1 MSRRCMVI
9 AEVGQAHDGSLG
21 LAHAFIDA
29 IAKTGADAVK
39 FQTHIAQAES
49 TPGEPWRVNFSYQDK
64 SRYDYWKR
72 MEFTEE
78 QWKGLRE
85 HAVSCGLQ
93 FGSSAFS
100 LEAAYLLRRVGMN
113 FWKVASGE
121 VGNRPLLE
129 FMGETGIPILMS
141 TGMSPLNEIDESVRF
156 LKTFRA
162 PITILQCTSAYPCPP
177 EQIGLNVIPSFRER
191 YGCAAGLS
199 DHSGNVYAGLAA
211 AAVGIDAIEV
221 HLTLSRDMP
230 GPDVPASI
238 TPGELRQLVDGI
250 RIIERIMDHPVD
262 KDAMAR
268 QMIPLRRLFTKSAV
282 ASIDLPAGTRLLEKH
297 LTFKKPGTGIP
308 PERVTD
314 LIGRTLRRAIA
325 ADQLFSEEDFE

>member
-1 MSRRCMVI
+1 MII

-29 IAKTGADAVK
+29 IAKAGADAVK

-49 TPGEPWRVNFSYQDK
+49 TPGEPWRVEFSYQDK

-78 QWKGLRE
+78 QWKALRE
-85 HAVSCGLQ
+85 HAGACALQ
-93 FGSSAFS
+93 FGSSPFS
-100 LEAAYLLRRVGMN
+100 LEAACLLRRVGMD

-121 VGNRPLLE
+121 IGNRPLLK
-129 FMGETGIPILMS
+129 FMAETGVPILLS
-141 TGMSPLNEIDESVRF
+141 TGMSPLHEIDESIRF

-162 PITILQCTSAYPCPP
+162 PVTILQCTSSYPCPP
-177 EQIGLNVIPSFRER
+177 EHIGLNVIPLFRER

-199 DHSGNVYAGLAA
+199 DHSGNLFAGLAA
-211 AAVGIDAIEV
+211 ATIGIDVLEV

-230 GPDVPASI
+230 GPDGPASV
-238 TPGELRQLVDGI
+238 TPAELRLLVEGI
-250 RIIERIMDHPVD
+250 RVIEKIMDHPVD
-262 KDAMAR
+262 KDAMAE
-268 QMIPLRRLFTKSAV
+268 QMVPLRRLFMKSVV
-282 ASIDLPAGTRLLEKH
+282 ASVDLPAGTRVAENH

-308 PERVTD
+308 QDKVAQI
-314 LIGRTLRRAIA
+314 IGRTLRRAVA
-325 ADQLFSEEDFE
+325 ADSLLSEGDFE